1 MLPEPPPSARMM
13 QLIWPSPLV
22 VQAIHVAAKLGID
35 DRLAAGAQSVDD
47 LARAAGAHGVSLH
60 RLLRALSSLGVFA
73 EEGDGRFRHTELSE
87 TLRSDHP
94 QSVHAWAVMLGTH
107 FAWRPWG
114 ELHEAV
120 VTGTSSFARL
130 YGEPFFAY
138 LDKHPEDAR
147 VFHAAMT
154 SGSAGRLPAVLAAYD
169 FRAFEHIA
177 DVGGGHGALL
187 HGILSASPKTWGVLY
202 DLPAV
207 VSGAA
212 ALQTGP
218 VAARCEIVGGDFFE
232 SVPTGADGYV
242 LSHVIHD
249 WSDEKALRI
258 LHNCRRAI
266 RPGGKILLIEGVL
279 KPPNE
284 PDPLKFLDVWF
295 IGGGGQERTES
306 DFGTL
311 LRDAGFSL
319 TRVIPT
325 VRSNAIIEGRPV

>member
-1 MLPEPPPSARMM
+1 MLPEPPPSALMM

-22 VQAIHVAAKLGID
+22 VQAIHVAAKLGIA

-107 FAWRPWG
+107 FAWRSWG

-138 LDKHPEDAR
+138 LEKHPEDAR

-169 FRAFEHIA
+169 FTAFEHLV
-177 DVGGGHGALL
+177 DVGGGTGHSCTGSFPPARRRGASST
-187 HGILSASPKTWGVLY
+187 ICRRWCRERQRYRPDRSRR
-202 DLPAV
+202 
-207 VSGAA
+207 
-212 ALQTGP
+212 
-218 VAARCEIVGGDFFE
+218 AARSSGEI
-232 SVPTGADGYV
+232 SSNRSKAAPTDTCSA
-242 LSHVIHD
+242 
-249 WSDEKALRI
+249 
-258 LHNCRRAI
+258 
-266 RPGGKILLIEGVL
+266 
-279 KPPNE
+279 
-284 PDPLKFLDVWF
+284 
-295 IGGGGQERTES
+295 T
-306 DFGTL
+306 
-311 LRDAGFSL
+311 
-319 TRVIPT
+319 
-325 VRSNAIIEGRPV
+325 